1 VRVFVTG
8 ATGFVGAHLVDAL
21 RQRGDAVTCLVRDTA
36 RARALGWTDVRVVEG
51 DLDAP
56 AALREGCA
64 DAEIVY
70 HVAGRISARNL
81 GEYLAV
87 NRDGTARVL
96 DAATRQPPRRL
107 VHVSSLAV
115 GGPTLP
121 GQPIDETRAPAPVTD
136 YGRSKLAAEQLVRG
150 AAVPWTIVRPPVVYG
165 ERDRE
170 TLRIFRLAR
179 ARLGPVIG
187 DGSQELS
194 VVYAGD
200 LASALIAAA
209 LAPAAAGHV
218 YYAAHPAVT
227 TSRGLVEAVGRAVG
241 ARPWFV
247 PVPGTLA
254 RITLWTVGSLAHLAG
269 RATVLSADKANEFL
283 APAWTCRA
291 DALARDAGWRATT
304 DLATG
309 LTRTAAWYRA
319 EGWL

>member
-1 VRVFVTG
+1 MRAFVTG

-21 RQRGDAVTCLVRDTA
+21 RQRGDAVTCLVRDPA
-36 RARALGWTDVRVVEG
+36 KARALGWTDVRILDG

-64 DAEIVY
+64 GAEIVY

-81 GEYLAV
+81 REYLTV

-96 DAATRQPPRRL
+96 EAATRHPPQRL

-115 GGPTLP
+115 GGPTVP
-121 GQPIDETRAPAPVTD
+121 GHPIDETRPPAPVTD
-136 YGRSKLAAEQLVRG
+136 YGRSKLAAEELVRQ

-187 DGSQELS
+187 DGTQELS

-200 LASALIAAA
+200 LAGALVAAA
-209 LAPAAAGHV
+209 LAPTTAGHV
-218 YYAAHPAVT
+218 YYVAHPAVT

-241 ARPWFV
+241 ARPRVV
-247 PVPGTLA
+247 PIPGPLA
-254 RITLWTVGSLAHLAG
+254 RVALWTVGSLAHLAG
-269 RATVLSADKANEFL
+269 RATVLSADKTNEFL

-291 DALARDAGWRATT
+291 DALERDAGWRATT

>member
-1 VRVFVTG
+1 MRAFVTG

-21 RQRGDAVTCLVRDTA
+21 RQRGDAVTCLVRDPA
-36 RARALGWTDVRVVEG
+36 KARALGWTDVRILDG

-64 DAEIVY
+64 GAEIVY

-81 GEYLAV
+81 REYLTV

-96 DAATRQPPRRL
+96 EAATRHPPQRL

-115 GGPTLP
+115 GGPTVP
-121 GQPIDETRAPAPVTD
+121 GHPIDEARPPAPVTD
-136 YGRSKLAAEQLVRG
+136 YGRSKLAAEELVRQ

-187 DGSQELS
+187 DGAQELS

-200 LASALIAAA
+200 LAGALVAAA
-209 LAPAAAGHV
+209 LAPTTAGHV
-218 YYAAHPAVT
+218 YYVAHPAVT

-241 ARPWFV
+241 ARPWVV
-247 PVPGTLA
+247 PIPGPLA
-254 RITLWTVGSLAHLAG
+254 RIALWTVGSLAHLAG
-269 RATVLSADKANEFL
+269 RATVLSADKTNEFL

-291 DALARDAGWRATT
+291 DALERDAGWRATT